1 MPFKDLDIFLQA
13 ATAILRGADPYSI
26 PNLEVFYPLPFYFL
40 FIPLVAV
47 PVPAVYAI
55 WSALSA
61 VILIAILRQRAAMV
75 GLSMPVLLT
84 LLLGQVDIVMMALFV
99 ALQTNVAAGIALAFL
114 VLKPQLVLLVTPW
127 ILWRW
132 WWNNRR
138 QLLWFALVLGAIIV
152 LSFIIQPDWLIRF
165 FARSGERTRASI
177 SSSIWG
183 LLAFL
188 PASLWLPVVAVVVAA
203 LVIWAWR
210 RNEFKIVAATNFLI
224 SPFIF
229 SYNLTPLFVV
239 VRRPSTLIGLTIL
252 SWLTF
257 AIAAWQSNDRAAV
270 LITLVV
276 LLTLVGKNR
285 R

>member
-188 PASLWLPVVAVVVAA
+188 PASSWLPVVAVVVAA

-210 RNEFKIVAATNFLI
+210 KNDFKIVAATNFLI